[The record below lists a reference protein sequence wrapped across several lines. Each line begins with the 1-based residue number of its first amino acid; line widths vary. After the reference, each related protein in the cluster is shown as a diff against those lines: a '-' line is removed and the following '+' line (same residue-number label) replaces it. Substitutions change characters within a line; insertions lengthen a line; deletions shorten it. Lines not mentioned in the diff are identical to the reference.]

1 MYCHF
6 YMFCNRC
13 GPRLRANNRN
23 EHIGRH
29 VSTTH
34 FGPHLDHIWTN
45 ILTLSAPHHQQQQNF
60 SQPPSTTTLTRA
72 WIIATMGTD
81 RHSTRFHCQR
91 IDWQLGQHPSGRIHT
106 PNGKCFYFPLFYD
119 VHGHTDPNSL
129 KWTRYHS

>member
-45 ILTLSAPHHQQQQNF
+45 ILTLSTPPWTIINNNNKTFHNHHRHHHLPAHGS
-60 SQPPSTTTLTRA
+60 SQPWAQIDTPPVFIAKGSIGNSVNTPVVASILPTANVSTFPCSMTF
-72 WIIATMGTD
+72 TD
-81 RHSTRFHCQR
+81 TQ
-91 IDWQLGQHPSGRIHT
+91 T
-106 PNGKCFYFPLFYD
+106 PIP
-119 VHGHTDPNSL
+119 
-129 KWTRYHS
+129 